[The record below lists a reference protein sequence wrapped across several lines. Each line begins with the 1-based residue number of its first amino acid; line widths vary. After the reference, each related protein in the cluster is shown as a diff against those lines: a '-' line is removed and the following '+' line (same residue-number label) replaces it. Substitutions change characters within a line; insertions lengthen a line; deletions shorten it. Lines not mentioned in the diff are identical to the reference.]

1 MEIIKNPFIKYLIF
15 GFINT
20 ACSYLFYV
28 SLINLGFNYLF
39 SNIFTWVFFLF
50 ISHHVFKNIVWLH
63 KVNNSFYRFLVISV
77 AQIFLTSISLF
88 FIVEK
93 LMINVFYAPLVN
105 VIFLFLLKF
114 LILNKWVFKN

>member
-1 MEIIKNPFIKYLIF
+1 MEIIKKPFIKYLFF

-20 ACSYLFYV
+20 ACSYLLYA

-39 SNIFTWVFFLF
+39 SNIFTWVLFLL
-50 ISHHVFKNIVWLH
+50 ISHHVFKNIVWFH
-63 KVNNSFYRFLVISV
+63 KVNNSFYRFFVISV
-77 AQIFLTSISLF
+77 VQIFLTSISLF